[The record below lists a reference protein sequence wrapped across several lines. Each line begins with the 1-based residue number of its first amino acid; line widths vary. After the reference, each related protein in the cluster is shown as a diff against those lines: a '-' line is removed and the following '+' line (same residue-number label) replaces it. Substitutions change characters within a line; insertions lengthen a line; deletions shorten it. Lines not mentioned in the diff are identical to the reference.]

1 MKQSSLRARRPV
13 VYHIMLAG
21 RRHVTA
27 ASQLVPDGGG
37 PAVELDPTIV
47 CSSGVVLPIEARKLR
62 TLDEEGW
69 VYAYP
74 DLLDRRRVEP
84 RRTSQQQQKA
94 PRPRTAGRRSS
105 DKGSRTVSPR

>member
-1 MKQSSLRARRPV
+1 MQGISRARRPV

-27 ASQLVPDGGG
+27 ASQLVPADVG
-37 PAVELDPTIV
+37 PAVELDPSIV
-47 CSSGVVLPIEARKLR
+47 GCHGVILPIEGRKLR

-74 DLLDRRRVEP
+74 DLLDRRGAEP
-84 RRTSQQQQKA
+84 RRRLHKQ
-94 PRPRTAGRRSS
+94 RTPVRGAGRRAS
-105 DKGSRTVSPR
+105 DRNSRTVSPR

>member
-1 MKQSSLRARRPV
+1 V

-27 ASQLVPDGGG
+27 ASLLVPDGSG
-37 PAVELDPTIV
+37 PAVELDPSIV
-47 CSSGVVLPIEARKLR
+47 RSHGVILPIEGSKLR

-74 DLLDRRRVEP
+74 NVLDRRRQEP
-84 RRTSQQQQKA
+84 RRLRQQQRMPA
-94 PRPRTAGRRSS
+94 RGSGRRAS
-105 DKGSRTVSPR
+105 DQGSRTVSPR

>member
-1 MKQSSLRARRPV
+1 MQGGSRARRPV

-27 ASQLVPDGGG
+27 ASQLVPDGRG

-47 CSSGVVLPIEARKLR
+47 CAQGVILPIEGRKLR

-74 DLLDRRRVEP
+74 DVLDRRDPEP
-84 RRTSQQQQKA
+84 RRRRHQQRTP
-94 PRPRTAGRRSS
+94 PRGVGRRSS
-105 DKGSRTVSPR
+105 DRSSRTVSPR

>member
-1 MKQSSLRARRPV
+1 M
-13 VYHIMLAG
+13 MLAG

-27 ASQLVPDGGG
+27 ASQLVPADAG

-47 CSSGVVLPIEARKLR
+47 CSHGVVLPIEARKLR

-74 DLLDRRRVEP
+74 DVLDRRAGEP
-84 RRTSQQQQKA
+84 RRRRLQQRT
-94 PRPRTAGRRSS
+94 PPRTIGRRSS
-105 DKGSRTVSPR
+105 DQGTRTVNPR

>member
-1 MKQSSLRARRPV
+1 MPQKQGLHARRPV

-27 ASQLVPDGGG
+27 ASKLIPADIG
-37 PAVELDPTIV
+37 PAVELDPAIV

-74 DLLDRRRVEP
+74 DVLDRRGQEP
-84 RRTSQQQQKA
+84 RRTRQQQKT
-94 PRPRTAGRRSS
+94 PPRTIGRRSS

>member
-1 MKQSSLRARRPV
+1 MPQNALRARRPV

-27 ASQLVPDGGG
+27 ASELVPDGGG
-37 PAVELDPTIV
+37 PAVELDPTV
-47 CSSGVVLPIEARKLR
+47 VGSPGVVLPIEARKLR

-74 DLLDRRRVEP
+74 EVLDRRTPEP
-84 RRTSQQQQKA
+84 RRKHQQQKA
-94 PRPRTAGRRSS
+94 PERTSG
-105 DKGSRTVSPR
+105 

>member
-1 MKQSSLRARRPV
+1 V

-27 ASQLVPDGGG
+27 ASLLVPDGSG
-37 PAVELDPTIV
+37 PAVELDPSIV
-47 CSSGVVLPIEARKLR
+47 RSHGVILPIEGRKLR

-74 DLLDRRRVEP
+74 DVLDRRGPDPRRRMHHQRHP
-84 RRTSQQQQKA
+84 ARSSGRRTSD
-94 PRPRTAGRRSS
+94 S
-105 DKGSRTVSPR
+105 GSRTVSPR